1 MLIVLFA
8 LCGVVILLIVVLL
21 QAWFYNWKVDLVS
34 RASRRDRRLQ
44 ETPAAIAKSQLQRI
58 ETYGWVDLKTKK
70 DRTIPIDRAMELV
83 AKEFAAPATPGK
95 ETGDK

>member
-21 QAWFYNWKVDLVS
+21 QAGSIIGSWTS
-34 RASRRDRRLQ
+34 SASKFDETTLQ

-58 ETYGWVDLKTKK
+58 ETYGWVDLNTKK
-70 DRTIPIDRAMELV
+70 DRTIPIGRAMELV
-83 AKEFAAPATPGK
+83 AKEFAAPAAPGK